1 MKRVFFFLCT
11 IAISGGQRDDQ
22 ADSGFGISA

>member
-1 MKRVFFFLCT
+1 MKRVFFLCT